1 MEVFDMRLGSTPKH
15 EFALPF
21 DVSLVKEFKVTYK
34 QKGKIILEKYLDDFV
49 IDGNTLSVTLTQEE
63 TFLFAGDVNV
73 ELQARVLTMGGDA
86 LSSDIRIIT
95 AKRCLDSEVLV

>member
-1 MEVFDMRLGSTPKH
+1 MRLGSTPKH

-34 QKGKIILEKYLDDFV
+34 QNGKIILEKYLDDFV

-63 TFLFAGDVNV
+63 TFLFAGGVKI
-73 ELQARVLTMGGDA
+73 ELQARVLTMSGDA
-86 LSSDIRIIT
+86 LSSDIRIIP
-95 AKRCLDSEVLV
+95 AERCLDREVLE

>member
-1 MEVFDMRLGSTPKH
+1 MKLGSTPKH

-34 QKGKIILEKYLDDFV
+34 QNGKIILEKYLDDFV

-63 TFLFAGDVNV
+63 TFLFAGGVKI
-73 ELQARVLTMGGDA
+73 ELQARVLTMSGDA
-86 LSSDIRIIT
+86 LSSDIRIIP
-95 AKRCLDSEVLV
+95 AERCLDREVLE